1 MSSSLTWSKFSYSRL
16 HRLIWTTSSYSPA
29 SLNSRRRAATDHW
42 KEQSKTAPPPTGTTS
57 VTTRWWPPRLRIQT
71 TDPPPPPPLFFFMSF
86 SYTSRAGFTF
96 IWGVSLKH
104 PVLVSFLFGEF
115 FRHISSYFCSFS
127 YISCAAVIFMRGVSL
142 THPLLSSFLRRL
154 FLRHPVVPSF
164 FLVLFL
170 VFSFFKSLH
179 PVLASFLFGEFR
191 LHTPCWL

>member
-42 KEQSKTAPPPTGTTS
+42 KEQSKPHHHRLEPPQWRPGDGPHAWGFKRRT
-57 VTTRWWPPRLRIQT
+57 
-71 TDPPPPPPLFFFMSF
+71 PPPPPPLFFLSMSF
-86 SYTSRAGFTF
+86 SYTSRAGFIF

-104 PVLVSFLFGEF
+104 PGLVSFLFGEF
-115 FRHISSYFCSFS
+115 FRHISCYFCSFS
-127 YISCAAVIFMRGVSL
+127 YISCAAFIFMWGVSL

-164 FLVLFL
+164 
-170 VFSFFKSLH
+170 
-179 PVLASFLFGEFR
+179 
-191 LHTPCWL
+191 